1 MVGIYAADLLG
12 CDGTAANPCPTGI
25 TPTTLLSFNQFNID
39 GTNKIVTN
47 KDVRFIANT
56 PTANTVFNTPFG
68 NVARNYARDAWT
80 NIANL
85 QFFKTIKVKENFKVQ
100 WHMSMLNAFN
110 HPNFSSV
117 DPFLD
122 DAGFSS
128 EGNGF
133 AVPSLTSGG
142 LQNGAVG
149 NPGRK
154 ISFGIRLFW

>member
-1 MVGIYAADLLG
+1 VADQ
-12 CDGTAANPCPTGI
+12 
-25 TPTTLLSFNQFNID
+25 QF
-39 GTNKIVTN
+39 G
-47 KDVRFIANT
+47 
-56 PTANTVFNTPFG
+56 TPFG
-68 NVARNYARDAWT
+68 NVGRNTIRDAYT

-122 DAGFSS
+122 DAGFAS
-128 EGNGF
+128 EGTGF
-133 AVPSLTSGG
+133 GIPSLTSGG
-142 LQNGAVG
+142 LQNGTVG